1 MRGQPINLSHLV
13 LNAYLL
19 AIKVHQDDSSLART
33 LAWKSLRTS
42 EHLLPTFCVWREEG
56 GVERW
61 RREEGG
67 WRSEGRRSSRVA
79 VKWRRW
85 GRKGGEGGR
94 VEEGRKGG
102 G

>member
-42 EHLLPTFCVWREEG
+42 EHLLPTFCVWRE
-56 GVERW
+56 
-61 RREEGG
+61 RREG
-67 WRSEGRRSSRVA
+67 W
-79 VKWRRW
+79 
-85 GRKGGEGGR
+85 
-94 VEEGRKGG
+94 KGG
-102 G
+102 GEKREGGGVRDGEVVGLQ